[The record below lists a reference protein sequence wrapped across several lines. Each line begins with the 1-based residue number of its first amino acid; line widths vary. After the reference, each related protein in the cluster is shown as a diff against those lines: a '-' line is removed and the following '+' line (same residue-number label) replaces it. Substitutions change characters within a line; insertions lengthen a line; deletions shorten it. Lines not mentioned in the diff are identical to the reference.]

1 MSTTEHLGEQLVIRE
16 RMMQERALLPKFT
29 VEEYFLQI
37 FDTDVEEVVELSP
50 VTWLLLVPL
59 IAFDNKLVTPTMNE
73 VLTSAA
79 SITDMRMSAF
89 FLRRLEACG
98 CVL

>member
-1 MSTTEHLGEQLVIRE
+1 M
-16 RMMQERALLPKFT
+16 
-29 VEEYFLQI
+29 
-37 FDTDVEEVVELSP
+37 ELSP
-50 VTWLLLVPL
+50 VTWLLLVPP

-79 SITDMRMSAF
+79 SMPDMRTSAF
-89 FLRRLEACG
+89 FLRRVEART

>member
-1 MSTTEHLGEQLVIRE
+1 
-16 RMMQERALLPKFT
+16 MMQERALLPKFA
-29 VEEYFLQI
+29 VEEYFSQI
-37 FDTDVEEVVELSP
+37 FGKDLEEVVELSP
-50 VTWLLLVPL
+50 VTWLLLVTP

-79 SITDMRMSAF
+79 SMPDMRTSAF
-89 FLRRLEACG
+89 FLRRVEART

>member
-1 MSTTEHLGEQLVIRE
+1 
-16 RMMQERALLPKFT
+16 MMQERALLPKFA
-29 VEEYFLQI
+29 VEEYFSQI
-37 FDTDVEEVVELSP
+37 FRKDLEEVVELSP
-50 VTWLLLVPL
+50 VTWLLLVPP

-79 SITDMRMSAF
+79 SMPDMRTSAF
-89 FLRRLEACG
+89 FLRRVEART